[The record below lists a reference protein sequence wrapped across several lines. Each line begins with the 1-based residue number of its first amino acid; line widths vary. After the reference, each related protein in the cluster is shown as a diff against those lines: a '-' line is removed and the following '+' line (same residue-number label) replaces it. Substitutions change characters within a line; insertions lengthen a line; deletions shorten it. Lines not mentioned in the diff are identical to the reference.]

1 MNEER
6 DTRQTMDDTLMGVI
20 QSKQRDEEEDEAPT
34 EATLY
39 RLHVDSRRNYRA
51 VEILLCDL
59 SRPHMRAFHT
69 AWWSFFV
76 GFVLWFSVSPIVSDI
91 QDTQE
96 LTSDEV
102 WISSLVGIAGTVA
115 TRLIVGPL
123 CHTIGPRRLTTIMLA
138 GASIATSLTGLVN
151 GANGLMVLRL
161 FVGVAAGTFVTCQY
175 WMTRM
180 FTHEIIGTATAIAG
194 GWGNLG
200 AVVTQ
205 LFVRNTLRP
214 LFLHMTQQRVEPM
227 WRTMCIIPAVVGIAT
242 AVVTYWNS
250 DDDPTHRRNKTR
262 YPPST
267 ALTVA
272 WRATRNIN
280 TWILAFQYAGCFG
293 VELTMQTAAANYFID
308 NFNQNEESAFALA
321 AVFGWMNLFARGI
334 GGYASDKLHTR
345 YGMRGRLFMLMI
357 LLSFESI
364 SAVTFAQTTR
374 LSFAVGSML
383 IFSFFVQAAEGAT
396 FAIVPYVDPPSTGA
410 VMGIVGAGGSAGAI
424 VFSVA
429 FRKMHYDTAF
439 LFMSLTMIASS
450 ILTFFICIRDYSSL
464 IRGNV
469 EGVETTTTHDIL
481 FLDEG
486 TESQTP
492 TEHAE
497 TTQQSP

>member
-1 MNEER
+1 
-6 DTRQTMDDTLMGVI
+6 
-20 QSKQRDEEEDEAPT
+20 
-34 EATLY
+34 
-39 RLHVDSRRNYRA
+39 
-51 VEILLCDL
+51 
-59 SRPHMRAFHT
+59 
-69 AWWSFFV
+69 
-76 GFVLWFSVSPIVSDI
+76 
-91 QDTQE
+91 
-96 LTSDEV
+96 
-102 WISSLVGIAGTVA
+102 
-115 TRLIVGPL
+115 
-123 CHTIGPRRLTTIMLA
+123 
-138 GASIATSLTGLVN
+138 
-151 GANGLMVLRL
+151 
-161 FVGVAAGTFVTCQY
+161 
-175 WMTRM
+175 
-180 FTHEIIGTATAIAG
+180 
-194 GWGNLG
+194 
-200 AVVTQ
+200 
-205 LFVRNTLRP
+205 
-214 LFLHMTQQRVEPM
+214 
-227 WRTMCIIPAVVGIAT
+227 
-242 AVVTYWNS
+242 
-250 DDDPTHRRNKTR
+250 
-262 YPPST
+262 
-267 ALTVA
+267 
-272 WRATRNIN
+272 
-280 TWILAFQYAGCFG
+280 
-293 VELTMQTAAANYFID
+293 
-308 NFNQNEESAFALA
+308 
-321 AVFGWMNLFARGI
+321 
-334 GGYASDKLHTR
+334 
-345 YGMRGRLFMLMI
+345 MI